1 MQNDTYRGA
10 LKPDVGNHQ
19 KTSDAQESTPMKIQE
34 EEILNFKFNHTE
46 SRRDK
51 HQATDGTDGI
61 TDDYP
66 NVIPERPPYANGDDA
81 SAVIRQL
88 YTHLTRPCTEQ
99 MRQ

>member
-1 MQNDTYRGA
+1 MEM
-10 LKPDVGNHQ
+10 
-19 KTSDAQESTPMKIQE
+19 S
-34 EEILNFKFNHTE
+34 
-46 SRRDK
+46 
-51 HQATDGTDGI
+51 TDGN
-61 TDDYP
+61 TDDHP